1 MPATDAVRNRTGAI
15 LMSIQRSF
23 SCLPEGASLA
33 GPTGAGQPELRC
45 PVFPSVKPDNWP
57 EGMQAIADLIVA
69 SHFPMF
75 IAWGPELRLFYND
88 AYAALL
94 GDKHPGAMG
103 QPFPLVRPELW
114 PQLQPYILDAMAG
127 NPVHFENALTHLMRN
142 GRVERHYFSASI
154 TPVRHDGD
162 VIGIY
167 FVLSDTTSRVLAE
180 HRHAFHLKLTDTLRG
195 LVDTAAIMEAAS
207 SLTGDYLGVAR
218 VGYGEVDVAGRSV
231 SVDRDWTNGSIASL
245 AGQTR
250 PLESFG
256 PGIIAQLRSGRT
268 LRLDDIALDARAAR
282 YAAGYASIGAR
293 AMVIVPLIEEGQM
306 AAIFYL
312 HEQQPRH
319 WTDQEVALAED
330 VARHTREVVRR
341 ARVEESLRDEKRV
354 LEMVNRTGQALAST
368 LDLETLLQAITDAGT
383 ELAGAR
389 FGAFFYNAQDEHG
402 ERLQLYTLAGAA
414 REDVER
420 LGQPRATTMFRP
432 TFDGEGPV
440 RSNDITRDPRHAAL
454 GPGMPTGHMPVRSYL
469 AVPVVSRAGEVL
481 GGLLFGHPEPGV
493 FTERTER
500 IVAGVAAQAA
510 IAMDNARLYE
520 VAQKSARERDALLQS
535 ERAARVQAERLS
547 RTKDEFLAM
556 LAHELRN
563 PLAPISSS
571 ASLLSMQF
579 KDEPRIRQTST
590 IISRQVRHMSRL
602 IDDLLDVSRVTRG
615 LVKLKLGVVDFRD
628 IVSGALDQARPL
640 LQEKEHA
647 VALELPETPVWVRGD
662 QTRLVQSV
670 TNILNNAA
678 KYTQRM
684 GRVSLRLEARDGRMQ
699 LAVSDNGSGMPAD
712 LVPNV
717 FDLFTQGARTLARS
731 QGGLGLGLTLVKRLV
746 ELHEGEVGAASPGVG
761 QGSTFTVTLPC
772 VETPAATGTA
782 GGPEQETAPVLARPL
797 RLVLVDDNADA
808 ADSLSTL
815 LGVQGYRTAVE
826 YDARSALRRARAER
840 PDAMLVDIGLP
851 DIDGYQLAQQ
861 LRAMPETSNTV
872 LVAITGYGQA
882 RDRERAIEAGFAH
895 HLVKPVD
902 MTALVRVLEAV
913 GAAVARQDAAL
924 RPEA

>member
-1 MPATDAVRNRTGAI
+1 MATGVPNLRPAPCGPNWGI
-15 LMSIQRSF
+15 LMSIHCSI
-23 SCLPEGASLA
+23 SLLPDSAVGAPNA
-33 GPTGAGQPELRC
+33 PAVPAELPC
-45 PVFPSVKPDNWP
+45 PVFPDVKPDSWP

-88 AYAALL
+88 AYADLL
-94 GDKHPGAMG
+94 GDKHPQAMG

-114 PQLQPYILDAMAG
+114 PQLQPHVLDAMAG
-127 NPVHFENALTHLMRN
+127 KAVRLDNWMSGQVRN
-142 GRVERHYFSASI
+142 GRIERRYFSASI
-154 TPVRHDGD
+154 TPVRHNGD

-167 FVLSDTTSRVLAE
+167 FVLSDTTSRVEAE

-195 LVDTAAIMEAAS
+195 LVDTGAIMEAAS
-207 SLTGDYLGVAR
+207 SLSGEFLGVAR
-218 VGYGEVDVAGRSV
+218 VGYGEVNMLERSI
-231 SVDRDWTNGSIASL
+231 SVDRDWTDGSVASL
-245 AGQTR
+245 AGQSR
-250 PLESFG
+250 PLDAFG
-256 PGIIAQLRSGRT
+256 PGIIAQLRGGRT
-268 LRLDDIALDARAAR
+268 LRLDDIALDARSAP
-282 YAAGYASIGAR
+282 YASGYAGIGAR

-312 HEQQPRH
+312 HEPRARR

-368 LDLETLLQAITDAGT
+368 LDLATLLQAITDAGAK
-383 ELAGAR
+383 LAGAR
-389 FGAFFYNAQDEHG
+389 FGAFFYNGGDEQG
-402 ERLQLYTLAGAA
+402 QTLQLYAVSGAT
-414 REDVER
+414 REEVER
-420 LGQPRATTMFRP
+420 LGALLP
-432 TFDGEGPV
+432 TFDHEGPV
-440 RSNDITRDPRHAAL
+440 RSNDLTRDARYGAPGYPAL
-454 GPGMPTGHMPVRSYL
+454 RSYL
-469 AVPVVSRAGEVL
+469 AVPVVSRSGAML
-481 GGLLFGHPEPGV
+481 GGLLFGHPDAGV

-500 IVAGVAAQAA
+500 LIAGVAAQAA
-510 IAMDNARLYE
+510 VAMDNARLYE
-520 VAQKSARERDALLQS
+520 VAQNSARERDALLRS

-547 RTKDEFLAM
+547 HTKDEFLAM

-615 LVKLKLGVVDFRD
+615 LVKLQLGVVDFRD

-647 VALELPETPVWVRGD
+647 VALELPDAPVYVRGD

-670 TNILNNAA
+670 ANILNNAA
-678 KYTQRM
+678 KYTQRD
-684 GRVSLRLEARDGRMQ
+684 GRIVLRLEAHAGRMQ
-699 LAVSDNGSGMPAD
+699 LSVSDNGSGMPPE
-712 LVPNV
+712 LVPSV

-746 ELHEGEVGAASPGVG
+746 ELHGGEVGAASGGVG
-761 QGSTFTVTLPC
+761 QGSTFTLDLPC
-772 VETPAATGTA
+772 VEAPASGACAPSTEE
-782 GGPEQETAPVLARPL
+782 PESAALARPL

-815 LGVQGYRTAVE
+815 LGVQGYHTAVE

-861 LRAMPETSNTV
+861 LRAMPETSGTV

-882 RDRERAIEAGFAH
+882 GDRERAIAAGFAH

-902 MTALVRVLEAV
+902 MTALGRVLEAV
-913 GAAVARQDAAL
+913 ASSAARQ
-924 RPEA
+924 EAG

>member
-1 MPATDAVRNRTGAI
+1 MSNESSLSLLAEGGATLPGQAI
-15 LMSIQRSF
+15 ER
-23 SCLPEGASLA
+23 PW
-33 GPTGAGQPELRC
+33 

-57 EGMQAIADLIVA
+57 EGMQAIADLIVT
-69 SHFPMF
+69 SQFPMA

-88 AYAALL
+88 AYASLL

-114 PQLQPYILDAMAG
+114 PRLQPYVMQALSGQPAQ
-127 NPVHFENALTHLMRN
+127 FENALLEFYRN
-142 GRVERHYFSASI
+142 GRLERRYFSSSI
-154 TPVRHDGD
+154 TPVRHDGEI
-162 VIGIY
+162 IGVY
-167 FVLSDTTSRVLAE
+167 FVLSDCTSRVLAE
-180 HRHAFHLKLTDTLRG
+180 QRHAFHLKLSDTLRG
-195 LVDTAAIMEAAS
+195 LVDAVHVMEAAS
-207 SLTGDYLGVAR
+207 RLTGEYLGVAR
-218 VGYGEVDVAGRSV
+218 VGYGEIDATGRLV
-231 SVDRDWTNGSIASL
+231 SVDRDWTDGSIASL
-245 AGQTR
+245 GGESR
-250 PLESFG
+250 ELGSFG
-256 PGIIAQLRSGRT
+256 PAVIAQLRTGRT
-268 LRLDDIALDARAAR
+268 LRIDDIAVDERAAP
-282 YAAGYASIGAR
+282 YADSYAGIGAR
-293 AMVIVPLIEEGQM
+293 AMVIVPLIEEGRV

-312 HEQQPRH
+312 HEQRPRH
-319 WTDQEVALAED
+319 WSDQEVALAED
-330 VARHTREVVRR
+330 VARHTCEVVRR

-368 LDLETLLQAITDAGT
+368 LDLGTLLQAITDAGT

-389 FGAFFYNAQDEHG
+389 FGAFFYNAQDEQG
-402 ERLQLYTLAGAA
+402 ERLQLYTLSGAL
-414 REDVER
+414 RDDMER
-420 LGQPRATTMFRP
+420 LGKPRATEIFRP
-432 TFDGEGPV
+432 TFHGEGII
-440 RSNDITRDPRHAAL
+440 RSDDITRDPRYAGL
-454 GPGMPTGHMPVRSYL
+454 GPAQLARAGMPPGHLKVRSYL
-469 AVPVVSRAGEVL
+469 AVPVVSRAGQVL
-481 GGLLFGHPEPGV
+481 GGLFFGHPEPGM
-493 FTERTER
+493 FTDRTER
-500 IVAGVAAQAA
+500 IVAGVAGQAA

-520 VAQKSARERDALLQS
+520 VAQKSAQERDALLQS

-547 RTKDEFLAM
+547 HTKDEFLAM

-640 LQEKEHA
+640 LDEKGHE
-647 VALELPETPVWVRGD
+647 VQLALPPAPVFVRGD

-678 KYTQRM
+678 KYTQKG
-684 GRVSLRLEARDGRMQ
+684 GRITLALDSTDGRMC
-699 LAVSDNGSGMPAD
+699 LSISDNGSGMPPE
-712 LVPNV
+712 LLPNV

-746 ELHEGEVGAASPGVG
+746 ELHGGEVGAHSEGVG
-761 QGSTFTVTLPC
+761 LGSRFTLALPC
-772 VETPAATGTA
+772 VDAFPDAGAPRAPLPEEAARL
-782 GGPEQETAPVLARPL
+782 ERPL

-808 ADSLSTL
+808 ADSLSQL
-815 LGVQGYRTAVE
+815 LNVQGYHTAVE

-851 DIDGYQLAQQ
+851 DIDGYHLAQQ
-861 LRAMPETSNTV
+861 LRAMPETRDTV

-902 MTALVRVLEAV
+902 MTALVRILESV
-913 GAAVARQDAAL
+913 GASTARAESPATAA
-924 RPEA
+924 

>member
-1 MPATDAVRNRTGAI
+1 MN
-15 LMSIQRSF
+15 IQRSF
-23 SCLPEGASLA
+23 SCLPAAEA
-33 GPTGAGQPELRC
+33 ELPC

-88 AYAALL
+88 AYAELL
-94 GDKHPGAMG
+94 GDKHPEAMG
-103 QPFPLVRPELW
+103 QPFPLVRPDLW
-114 PQLQPYILDAMAG
+114 PQLQPHILEAMAG
-127 NPVHFENALTHLMRN
+127 NPVHLENSLTSLIRN
-142 GRVERHYFSASI
+142 GRIERRYFSASI
-154 TPVRHDGD
+154 TPVRHNGD

-195 LVDTAAIMEAAS
+195 LVDTGAIMEAAS
-207 SLTGDYLGVAR
+207 SLTGEHLGVAR
-218 VGYGEVDVAGRSV
+218 VGYGEVDMPGRSI
-231 SVDRDWTNGSIASL
+231 SVDRDWTDGSVASL
-245 AGQTR
+245 AGESR

-256 PGIIAQLRSGRT
+256 PGIIAQLRAGRT
-268 LRLDDIALDARAAR
+268 LRLDDIALDARAAP
-282 YAAGYASIGAR
+282 YASGYASIGAR
-293 AMVIVPLIEEGQM
+293 SMVIVPLIEAGQM

-312 HEQQPRH
+312 HEPLPRH

-368 LDLETLLQAITDAGT
+368 LDLETLLQAITDAGA

-389 FGAFFYNAQDEHG
+389 FGAFFYHG
-402 ERLQLYTLAGAA
+402 EDEQGQTLQLYTLSGAA
-414 REDVER
+414 REEVER
-420 LGQPRATTMFRP
+420 LGMPHATDVFHP
-432 TFDGEGPV
+432 TFENEGPV
-440 RSNDITRDPRHAAL
+440 RSEDIRRDPRYAAL
-454 GPGMPTGHMPVRSYL
+454 AHGHLAVRSYL
-469 AVPVVSRAGEVL
+469 AVPVVSRSGTVL

-547 RTKDEFLAM
+547 HTKDEFLAM

-647 VALELPETPVWVRGD
+647 VELQLPDSPVHVRGD

-670 TNILNNAA
+670 ANILNNAA
-678 KYTQRM
+678 KYTQKA
-684 GRVSLRLEARDGRMQ
+684 GRITLRLESSDGRMV
-699 LAVSDNGSGMPAD
+699 LTVSDNGSGMPAE

-746 ELHEGEVGAASPGVG
+746 ELHQGEVGAASDGVG
-761 QGSTFTVTLPC
+761 QGSSFTVTLPC
-772 VETPAATGTA
+772 AEAPCDGMPGPAGQVEEDGA
-782 GGPEQETAPVLARPL
+782 VLARPL

-815 LGVQGYRTAVE
+815 LNVQGYHTAVE
-826 YDARSALRRARAER
+826 YDARSGLRRARAER

-861 LRAMPETSNTV
+861 LRAMPETSGTV

-902 MTALVRVLEAV
+902 MTALGRVLDAV
-913 GAAVARQDAAL
+913 AAGAARQQAG
-924 RPEA
+924 

>member
-1 MPATDAVRNRTGAI
+1 
-15 LMSIQRSF
+15 MSIHSSF
-23 SCLPEGASLA
+23 SSQPEGGVA
-33 GPTGAGQPELRC
+33 PPVRGAERPW

-75 IAWGPELRLFYND
+75 IVWGPELRLFYND
-88 AYAALL
+88 AYADLL
-94 GDKHPGAMG
+94 GDKHPNAMG
-103 QPFPLVRPELW
+103 QPFPVVRPELW
-114 PQLQPYILDAMAG
+114 PQVQPYVMAALG
-127 NPVHFENALTHLMRN
+127 GQPVHFENALMHPVRN
-142 GRVERHYFSASI
+142 GRVERRYVSASI
-154 TPVRHDGD
+154 TPVRHDGN
-162 VIGIY
+162 VIGVY

-180 HRHAFHLKLTDTLRG
+180 QRHAFHLKLSESLRP
-195 LVDTAAIMEAAS
+195 LVDAVDIMAAAS
-207 SLTGDYLGVAR
+207 SLAGEFLGVGR
-218 VGYGEVDVAGRSV
+218 VGYGEVDVAARSI
-231 SVDRDWTNGSIASL
+231 SVDRDWTDGCMASL
-245 AGQTR
+245 AGESR

-256 PGIIAQLRSGRT
+256 PAIIAQLRKGRT
-268 LRLDDIALDARAAR
+268 LRLDDIALDERAAP

-293 AMVIVPLIEEGQM
+293 SMVIVPLIEEGHL
-306 AAIFYL
+306 AAVFYL
-312 HEQQPRH
+312 HERHPRR
-319 WTDQEVALAED
+319 WSDQEAALAED

-354 LEMVNRTGQALAST
+354 LEMLNRTGQALVST

-389 FGAFFYNAQDEHG
+389 FGCFFYKAQDERG
-402 ERLQLYTLAGAA
+402 DSLQLYTLSGASRA
-414 REDVER
+414 EFER
-420 LGQPRATTMFRP
+420 LGNPRSTAVFRP
-432 TFDGEGPV
+432 AFDGEGPV
-440 RSNDITRDPRHAAL
+440 RSSDITRDPRFAAL
-454 GPGMPTGHMPVRSYL
+454 GPGRGMPGGQMAVRSYL
-469 AVPVVSRAGEVL
+469 AVPVVSRSGTVL
-481 GGLLFGHPEPGV
+481 GGLLFGHPDAGV

-500 IVAGVAAQAA
+500 IIAGVAAQAA

-520 VAQKSARERDALLQS
+520 VAQKSALERDALLQS

-547 RTKDEFLAM
+547 HTKDEFLAM

-579 KDEPRIRQTST
+579 RDEPRICQTTT

-628 IVSGALDQARPL
+628 IVCGALDQARPL
-640 LQEKEHA
+640 ILEKGHQVE
-647 VALELPETPVWVRGD
+647 VVLPDRPVHVRGD

-670 TNILNNAA
+670 ANILNNAA
-678 KYTQRM
+678 KYTQKA
-684 GRVSLRLEARDGRMQ
+684 GRIALRLEAQDGRM
-699 LAVSDNGSGMPAD
+699 LLTVSDNGSGMPPE

-746 ELHEGEVGAASPGVG
+746 ELHEGEVGAASLGVG
-761 QGSTFTVTLPC
+761 QGSSFTLALPC
-772 VETPAATGTA
+772 VDAAPDAVGAGAGPQEAVEAAT
-782 GGPEQETAPVLARPL
+782 LARPL

-815 LGVQGYRTAVE
+815 LNVQGYHTAVE
-826 YDARSALRRARAER
+826 YDARSGLRRARSER

-861 LRAMPETSNTV
+861 LRAMPETSGTV

-882 RDRERAIEAGFAH
+882 KDRERAIAAGFAH

-902 MTALVRVLEAV
+902 MTALVRVLESV
-913 GAAVARQDAAL
+913 GAAAARAQAPAS
-924 RPEA
+924 PA

>member
-1 MPATDAVRNRTGAI
+1 MSNQSSLSLLTEDGAT
-15 LMSIQRSF
+15 LS
-23 SCLPEGASLA
+23 
-33 GPTGAGQPELRC
+33 GQAHERPW
-45 PVFPSVKPDNWP
+45 PVFPTVKPDNWP
-57 EGMQAIADLIVA
+57 EGMRAIADLIVA
-69 SHFPMF
+69 SHFPMA

-114 PQLQPYILDAMAG
+114 PRLQPFVMEALAG
-127 NPVHFENALTHLMRN
+127 KPTQFDNALTDFYRDGKL
-142 GRVERHYFSASI
+142 ERRYFSASI
-154 TPVRHDGD
+154 TPVRHDD
-162 VIGIY
+162 DIIGVY
-167 FVLSDTTSRVLAE
+167 FVLSDCTSRVLAE
-180 HRHAFHLKLTDTLRG
+180 HRHAFHLKLSETLRG
-195 LVDTAAIMEAAS
+195 LVDAVHVMQAAS
-207 SLTGDYLGVAR
+207 SLTGEYLGVGR
-218 VGYGEVDVAGRSV
+218 VGYGEIDAAGRMV
-231 SVDRDWTNGSIASL
+231 SVDRDWTDGSIASL
-245 AGQTR
+245 AGESR
-250 PLESFG
+250 ELDSFG
-256 PGIIAQLRSGRT
+256 PAIIEQLRGGRT
-268 LRLDDIALDARAAR
+268 LRLDDIALDERAAP
-282 YAAGYASIGAR
+282 YAPGYASIGAR
-293 AMVIVPLIEEGQM
+293 SMVIVPLIEEGRL

-312 HEQQPRH
+312 HEQRPRH
-319 WTDQEVALAED
+319 WSDQEVALAED

-368 LDLETLLQAITDAGT
+368 LDLGTLLQAITDAGT

-389 FGAFFYNAQDEHG
+389 FGAFFYNTQGEHG
-402 ERLQLYTLAGAA
+402 ECLQLYTLSGAL
-414 REDVER
+414 REDMER
-420 LGQPRATTMFRP
+420 LGKPRATEIFRP
-432 TFDGEGPV
+432 TFNGEGAI
-440 RSNDITRDPRHAAL
+440 RSDDITRDPRYASL
-454 GPGMPTGHMPVRSYL
+454 GPGSGMPPGHLAVRSYL
-469 AVPVVSRAGEVL
+469 AVPVVSRAGQVL
-481 GGLLFGHPEPGV
+481 GGLFFGHPDAGM

-510 IAMDNARLYE
+510 VAMDNARLYE
-520 VAQKSARERDALLQS
+520 VAQKSAQERDALLQS

-547 RTKDEFLAM
+547 HAKDEFLAM

-640 LQEKEHA
+640 IDEKGHA
-647 VALELPETPVWVRGD
+647 VELALPPVPVVVRGD

-678 KYTQRM
+678 KYTQKG
-684 GRVSLRLEARDGRMQ
+684 GRIALALEATEGRMR
-699 LAVSDNGSGMPAD
+699 LTVSDNGSGMPPE
-712 LVPNV
+712 LLPNV

-746 ELHEGEVGAASPGVG
+746 ELHQGEVSAHSEGVG
-761 QGSTFTVTLPC
+761 MGSRFTLALPC
-772 VETPAATGTA
+772 VAAVPDSGSGRPLDDA
-782 GGPEQETAPVLARPL
+782 QGGQLDRPL

-808 ADSLSTL
+808 VDSLSQL
-815 LGVQGYRTAVE
+815 LGVQGYHTAVE

-851 DIDGYQLAQQ
+851 DIDGYHLAEQ
-861 LRAMPETSNTV
+861 LRAMPEMRETV

-902 MTALVRVLEAV
+902 MTALVRILESV
-913 GAAVARQDAAL
+913 GAAAARAQASSTA
-924 RPEA
+924 

>member
-1 MPATDAVRNRTGAI
+1 MQAAR
-15 LMSIQRSF
+15 
-23 SCLPEGASLA
+23 SLA
-33 GPTGAGQPELRC
+33 GE
-45 PVFPSVKPDNWP
+45 
-57 EGMQAIADLIVA
+57 
-69 SHFPMF
+69 
-75 IAWGPELRLFYND
+75 
-88 AYAALL
+88 
-94 GDKHPGAMG
+94 
-103 QPFPLVRPELW
+103 
-114 PQLQPYILDAMAG
+114 
-127 NPVHFENALTHLMRN
+127 
-142 GRVERHYFSASI
+142 
-154 TPVRHDGD
+154 
-162 VIGIY
+162 
-167 FVLSDTTSRVLAE
+167 
-180 HRHAFHLKLTDTLRG
+180 
-195 LVDTAAIMEAAS
+195 
-207 SLTGDYLGVAR
+207 YLGWGR
-218 VGYGEVDVAGRSV
+218 VGYGEIDAFGRTV
-231 SVDRDWTNGSIASL
+231 SVERVWTDGSIASL
-245 AGQTR
+245 AGESR
-250 PLESFG
+250 ELASFG
-256 PGIIAQLRSGRT
+256 PAIIEQLRKGRS
-268 LRLDDIALDARAAR
+268 LRLDDVALDPLAAP
-282 YAAGYASIGAR
+282 YADGYASIGAR
-293 AMVIVPLIEEGQM
+293 AMVIVPLIEEGRL

-312 HEQQPRH
+312 HEQRPRH
-319 WTDQEVALAED
+319 WSEQEVALAED

-368 LDLETLLQAITDAGT
+368 LDLGTLLQAITDAGT

-402 ERLQLYTLAGAA
+402 ERLQLYTLSGAL
-414 REDVER
+414 REDMER
-420 LGQPRATTMFRP
+420 LGKPRATEIFRP
-432 TFDGEGPV
+432 TFDGEAVV
-440 RSNDITRDPRHAAL
+440 RSDDIGCDPRFAAR
-454 GPGMPTGHMPVRSYL
+454 GPGSGMPPGHLAVRSYL
-469 AVPVVSRAGEVL
+469 AVPVVSRAGGVL
-481 GGLLFGHPEPGV
+481 GGLFFGHPEPGM

-520 VAQKSARERDALLQS
+520 VAQKSAQERDALLQS

-547 RTKDEFLAM
+547 HTKDEFLAM

-640 LQEKEHA
+640 VDEKGHD
-647 VALELPETPVWVRGD
+647 VQLVLPPGPVYVRGD

-678 KYTQRM
+678 KYTQKGGRITLALDVDSERM
-684 GRVSLRLEARDGRMQ
+684 RLT
-699 LAVSDNGSGMPAD
+699 VSDNGSGMPAE
-712 LVPNV
+712 LLPNV

-746 ELHEGEVGAASPGVG
+746 ELHEGEVSAHSEGVG
-761 QGSTFTVTLPC
+761 MGSSFTLTLPRI
-772 VETPAATGTA
+772 EATRDSAA
-782 GGPEQETAPVLARPL
+782 GGPLEEAQGAQLDRPL

-808 ADSLSTL
+808 ADSLSQL
-815 LGVQGYRTAVE
+815 LSVQGYRTAVE
-826 YDARSALRRARAER
+826 YDARSALRLARVER

-851 DIDGYQLAQQ
+851 DIDGYHLAEQ
-861 LRAMPETSNTV
+861 LRAMPETRDTV

-902 MTALVRVLEAV
+902 MTALVRILESV
-913 GAAVARQDAAL
+913 GAAAARTQAQATAA
-924 RPEA
+924 

>member
-1 MPATDAVRNRTGAI
+1 MN
-15 LMSIQRSF
+15 IQRSY
-23 SCLPEGASLA
+23 SCLPEGAA
-33 GPTGAGQPELRC
+33 VAAIEPVIQAELPC

-88 AYAALL
+88 AYADLL
-94 GDKHPGAMG
+94 GDKHPEAMG

-114 PQLQPYILDAMAG
+114 PQLQPHILDAMAG
-127 NPVHFENALTHLMRN
+127 NPVHLENSLTNLMRN
-142 GRVERHYFSASI
+142 GRLERRYFSASI
-154 TPVRHDGD
+154 TPVRHNGD

-180 HRHAFHLKLTDTLRG
+180 HRHAFHLKLTDTLRT
-195 LVDTAAIMEAAS
+195 LVDTGAIMEAAS

-218 VGYGEVDVAGRSV
+218 VGYGEVDLVERSV
-231 SVDRDWTNGSIASL
+231 SVDRDWTDGSVASL
-245 AGQTR
+245 AGQSR
-250 PLESFG
+250 PLDGFG
-256 PGIIAQLRSGRT
+256 PGIVAQLRGGRT
-268 LRLDDIALDARAAR
+268 LRLDDIALDARAAP
-282 YAAGYASIGAR
+282 YAGAYADIGAR
-293 AMVIVPLIEEGQM
+293 SMVIVPLIEEGQM

-312 HEQQPRH
+312 HEPHPRH

-389 FGAFFYNAQDEHG
+389 FGAFFYHAEDEQG
-402 ERLQLYTLAGAA
+402 QSLQLYTLSGAA
-414 REDVER
+414 REEVAR
-420 LGQPRATTMFRP
+420 LGTPRATAMFRP

-440 RSNDITRDPRHAAL
+440 RSHDITRDPRYAAL
-454 GPGMPTGHMPVRSYL
+454 GPESGMPPGHFAVRSYL
-469 AVPVVSRAGEVL
+469 AVPVVSRSGAVL
-481 GGLLFGHPEPGV
+481 GGLLFGHPEPGM

-547 RTKDEFLAM
+547 HTKDEFLAM

-647 VALELPETPVWVRGD
+647 VGLRLPESPVYVRGD
-662 QTRLVQSV
+662 QTRLVQTV
-670 TNILNNAA
+670 ANILNNAA
-678 KYTQRM
+678 KYTQRA
-684 GRVSLRLEARDGRMQ
+684 GRITLHLEAGEGRMR
-699 LAVSDNGSGMPAD
+699 LAVSDNGSGMPPE

-746 ELHEGEVGAASPGVG
+746 ELHGGEVGAQSSGVG
-761 QGSTFTVTLPC
+761 QGSTFTVELPC
-772 VETPAATGTA
+772 VDAATDAVHGQ
-782 GGPEQETAPVLARPL
+782 GSQGEEGEAPVLARPL

-815 LGVQGYRTAVE
+815 LGVQGYHTAVE

-851 DIDGYQLAQQ
+851 DIDGYQLAEQ
-861 LRAMPETSNTV
+861 LRAMPETSGTV

-882 RDRERAIEAGFAH
+882 RDRERAIQAGFAH

-902 MTALVRVLEAV
+902 MTALGRVLEAV
-913 GAAVARQDAAL
+913 AAGAARK
-924 RPEA
+924 EAG

>member
-1 MPATDAVRNRTGAI
+1 M
-15 LMSIQRSF
+15 
-23 SCLPEGASLA
+23 AS
-33 GPTGAGQPELRC
+33 PW
-45 PVFPSVKPDNWP
+45 PVFSSELPPVQAAIKADPWP
-57 EGMQAIADLIVA
+57 EGMQAIADLIVSA
-69 SHFPMF
+69 RFPMA

-88 AYAALL
+88 AYAELL
-94 GDKHPGAMG
+94 GDMHPQAMG

-114 PQLQPYILDAMAG
+114 PRLQPFFTQALAG
-127 NPVHFENALTHLMRN
+127 QPAHFENALTDFHRN
-142 GRVERHYFSASI
+142 GKLERRYFSASI
-154 TPVRHDGD
+154 TPLRHADAI
-162 VIGIY
+162 IGVY
-167 FVLSDTTSRVLAE
+167 FVLSDCTSRVLAE
-180 HRHAFHLKLTDTLRG
+180 QRHAFHLKLSETLRG
-195 LVDTAAIMEAAS
+195 LTDAVHVMEAAS
-207 SLTGDYLGVAR
+207 SLAGDYLGVGRA
-218 VGYGEVDVAGRSV
+218 GYGEIDAAGRTV
-231 SVDRDWTNGSIASL
+231 SVDRDWTDGSIGSL
-245 AGQTR
+245 AGQSR
-250 PLESFG
+250 ELDSFG
-256 PGIIAQLRSGRT
+256 PAIIEQLRGGRT
-268 LRLDDIALDARAAR
+268 LRLDDIALDGRAAP

-293 AMVIVPLIEEGQM
+293 AMVIVPLIEDGRL

-312 HEQQPRH
+312 HAQGPRH
-319 WTDQEVALAED
+319 WSDQEVALAED

-368 LDLETLLQAITDAGT
+368 LDLDTLLQAITDAAT

-389 FGAFFYNAQDEHG
+389 FGAFFYSAQDEHG
-402 ERLQLYTLAGAA
+402 ERLQLFTLSGASRDA
-414 REDVER
+414 MER
-420 LGQPRATTMFRP
+420 LGMPRSTDILGP
-432 TFDGEGPV
+432 TFNGESPV
-440 RSNDITRDPRHAAL
+440 RSDDIMRDPRYAASRP
-454 GPGMPTGHMPVRSYL
+454 GGMPLGHLEVRSYL
-469 AVPVVSRAGEVL
+469 AVPVISRSGDVL
-481 GGLLFGHPEPGV
+481 GGLLFGHPEPGM

-520 VAQKSARERDALLQS
+520 VAQKSAQERDALLQS

-547 RTKDEFLAM
+547 HTKDEFLAM

-628 IVSGALDQARPL
+628 IVTGALDQARPL
-640 LQEKEHA
+640 IEEKGHA
-647 VALELPETPVWVRGD
+647 VELALPPAPVYVRGD

-670 TNILNNAA
+670 ANVLNNAA
-678 KYTQRM
+678 KYTQKG
-684 GRVSLRLEARDGRMQ
+684 GRIHLALAPAGLDGRMR
-699 LAVSDNGSGMPAD
+699 LTVSDNGSGMPPE
-712 LVPNV
+712 LLPNV

-746 ELHEGEVGAASPGVG
+746 ELHEGEVSAHSEGIGMGSRFTLALPCADAAPDAGSAGAA
-761 QGSTFTVTLPC
+761 
-772 VETPAATGTA
+772 A
-782 GGPEQETAPVLARPL
+782 QEDGARLDRPL

-808 ADSLSTL
+808 ADSLSQL

-851 DIDGYQLAQQ
+851 DIDGYHLAEQ
-861 LRAMPETSNTV
+861 LRAMPETRDTV

-902 MTALVRVLEAV
+902 MTALGRILESV
-913 GAAVARQDAAL
+913 GAAAARLQPPAT
-924 RPEA
+924 PT

>member
-1 MPATDAVRNRTGAI
+1 MSNESSLSLLTECGATLSGHAP
-15 LMSIQRSF
+15 QR
-23 SCLPEGASLA
+23 PW
-33 GPTGAGQPELRC
+33 
-45 PVFPSVKPDNWP
+45 PVFPSVKTASESDSWP

-69 SHFPMF
+69 SHFPMA
-75 IAWGPELRLFYND
+75 IVWGPELRLFYND
-88 AYAALL
+88 AYADLL
-94 GDKHPGAMG
+94 GDKHPAALG

-114 PQLQPYILDAMAG
+114 PRLQPYILDALAG
-127 NPVHFENALTHLMRN
+127 QPVRFENALTDFYRN
-142 GRVERHYFSASI
+142 GLLERRYFSASI
-154 TPVRHDGD
+154 TPVRHDGQI
-162 VIGIY
+162 IGAY
-167 FVLSDTTSRVLAE
+167 FVLSDCTSRVLAE
-180 HRHAFHLKLTDTLRG
+180 QRHAFHLKLSETLRG
-195 LVDTAAIMEAAS
+195 LVDAVHVMEAAS
-207 SLTGDYLGVAR
+207 SLTGEYLGVGR
-218 VGYGEVDVAGRSV
+218 VGYGEVDAAGRMV
-231 SVDRDWTNGSIASL
+231 SVDRDWTDGSIASL
-245 AGQTR
+245 AG
-250 PLESFG
+250 ESRELDGFG
-256 PGIIAQLRSGRT
+256 PAIIDGLRAGRT
-268 LRLDDIALDARAAR
+268 LRLDDIALDQRAAP
-282 YAAGYASIGAR
+282 YAAGYASICAR
-293 AMVIVPLIEEGQM
+293 ALISVPLIEEGRL

-312 HEQQPRH
+312 HEQRARH

-368 LDLETLLQAITDAGT
+368 LDLDTLLQAITDAGT

-389 FGAFFYNAQDEHG
+389 FGGFFYNARDEQG
-402 ERLQLYTLAGAA
+402 DRLRLYTLSGAL
-414 REDVER
+414 REEFER
-420 LGQPRATTMFRP
+420 LGEPRTTAMFRP
-432 TFDGEGPV
+432 TFEGKATV
-440 RSNDITRDPRHAAL
+440 RSDDVTRDPRYADL
-454 GPGMPTGHMPVRSYL
+454 GPVQLAKAGMPAGHLAVRSFL
-469 AVPVVSRAGEVL
+469 AVPVISRSGEML
-481 GGLLFGHPEPGV
+481 GGLLFGHPEPGM

-500 IVAGVAAQAA
+500 IVAAVAIQAA

-520 VAQKSARERDALLQS
+520 VAQKSAQERDALLQS

-547 RTKDEFLAM
+547 HTKDEFLAM

-640 LQEKEHA
+640 IDEKAHE
-647 VALELPETPVWVRGD
+647 VALALPPLPVYVRGD

-670 TNILNNAA
+670 TNVLNNAA
-678 KYTQRM
+678 KYTQKG
-684 GRVSLRLEARDGRMQ
+684 GRIALALESQDGRMR
-699 LAVSDNGSGMPAD
+699 LTISDNGSGMPAE
-712 LVPNV
+712 LLPNV

-746 ELHEGEVGAASPGVG
+746 ELHQGEVGAHSDGVG
-761 QGSTFTVTLPC
+761 LGSSFTLALPC
-772 VETPAATGTA
+772 VDAAPDTGGAGAAPATE
-782 GGPEQETAPVLARPL
+782 GGQLDRPL

-808 ADSLSTL
+808 VDSLSQL
-815 LGVQGYRTAVE
+815 LNVQGYRTAVE
-826 YDARSALRRARAER
+826 YDARSALRRARADR

-851 DIDGYQLAQQ
+851 DIDGYHLAEQ
-861 LRAMPETSNTV
+861 LRAMPETRDTV

-902 MTALVRVLEAV
+902 MTALVRVLESVEAT
-913 GAAVARQDAAL
+913 AARAQAPSAA
-924 RPEA
+924 A

>member
-1 MPATDAVRNRTGAI
+1 
-15 LMSIQRSF
+15 MSIQRSF
-23 SCLPEGASLA
+23 SCPSEGAA
-33 GPTGAGQPELRC
+33 AAANVAAAQTELPC
-45 PVFPSVKPDNWP
+45 PVFPAVKPDSWP

-88 AYAALL
+88 AYAELL
-94 GDKHPGAMG
+94 GEKHPEAMG

-114 PQLQPYILDAMAG
+114 PQLQSHFLDAMAG
-127 NPVHFENALTHLMRN
+127 NPVHLENSLTNLICN
-142 GRVERHYFSASI
+142 GRLERRYFSASI
-154 TPVRHDGD
+154 TPVRHNGD

-180 HRHAFHLKLTDTLRG
+180 QRHAFHLKLTDTLRG

-218 VGYGEVDVAGRSV
+218 VGYGEVNLLERSV
-231 SVDRDWTNGSIASL
+231 SVDRDWTDGTVASL
-245 AGQTR
+245 AGESR
-250 PLESFG
+250 PLDSFG

-268 LRLDDIALDARAAR
+268 LRLDDIALDARAAP
-282 YAAGYASIGAR
+282 YASGYASIGAH
-293 AMVIVPLIEEGQM
+293 AMVIVPLIEDGRM

-312 HEQQPRH
+312 HEPQPRH
-319 WTDQEVALAED
+319 WTDQEVALSED

-341 ARVEESLRDEKRV
+341 ARVEESLRDETRV

-389 FGAFFYNAQDEHG
+389 FGAFFYHAEDEHG
-402 ERLQLYTLAGAA
+402 QTLQLYTLSGAA
-414 REDVER
+414 REEVEQ
-420 LGQPRATTMFRP
+420 LGMPRATAVFRP
-432 TFDGEGPV
+432 TFENEGPV
-440 RSNDITRDPRHAAL
+440 RSDDISRDPRYAAQ
-454 GPGMPTGHMPVRSYL
+454 GFGSGMPPGHMAVRSYL
-469 AVPVVSRAGEVL
+469 AVPVVSRSGTVL
-481 GGLLFGHPEPGV
+481 GGLLFGHPEPGM
-493 FTERTER
+493 FTGRTER

-547 RTKDEFLAM
+547 HTKDEFLAM

-647 VALELPETPVWVRGD
+647 VELQLPETPVHVRGD

-670 TNILNNAA
+670 ANILNNAA
-678 KYTQRM
+678 KYTQKT
-684 GRVSLRLEARDGRMQ
+684 GRITLRLASGEGRMV
-699 LAVSDNGSGMPAD
+699 LSVADNGSGMPPE

-746 ELHEGEVGAASPGVG
+746 ELHGGEVGAESKGVG
-761 QGSTFTVTLPC
+761 QGSVFTLALPC
-772 VETPAATGTA
+772 VEAGVDAVPGPGGQAEGVDAAA
-782 GGPEQETAPVLARPL
+782 LARPL

-815 LGVQGYRTAVE
+815 LNVQGYQTAVE
-826 YDARSALRRARAER
+826 YDARSGLRRARAER

-861 LRAMPETSNTV
+861 LRAMPETSATV

-882 RDRERAIEAGFAH
+882 RDRERAIQAGFAH

-902 MTALVRVLEAV
+902 MTALGRVLEAI
-913 GAAVARQDAAL
+913 AASAARQGAG
-924 RPEA
+924 

>member
-1 MPATDAVRNRTGAI
+1 LDNLMTG
-15 LMSIQRSF
+15 
-23 SCLPEGASLA
+23 
-33 GPTGAGQPELRC
+33 
-45 PVFPSVKPDNWP
+45 
-57 EGMQAIADLIVA
+57 IV
-69 SHFPMF
+69 
-75 IAWGPELRLFYND
+75 
-88 AYAALL
+88 
-94 GDKHPGAMG
+94 
-103 QPFPLVRPELW
+103 
-114 PQLQPYILDAMAG
+114 
-127 NPVHFENALTHLMRN
+127 RN
-142 GRVERHYFSASI
+142 GRIERRYFSASI
-154 TPVRHDGD
+154 TPVRHNGD

-167 FVLSDTTSRVLAE
+167 FVLSDTTSRVQAE

-207 SLTGDYLGVAR
+207 SLLGEFLGVAR
-218 VGYGEVDVAGRSV
+218 VGYGEVNMVDRSV
-231 SVDRDWTNGSIASL
+231 SVDRDWTDGSVASL
-245 AGQTR
+245 AGESR
-250 PLESFG
+250 PLDAFG
-256 PGIIAQLRSGRT
+256 PGIIAQLRGGRS
-268 LRLDDIALDARAAR
+268 LRLDDIALDARAAP
-282 YAAGYASIGAR
+282 YASGYASIGTR

-312 HEQQPRH
+312 HEPQARH

-383 ELAGAR
+383 ELSGAR
-389 FGAFFYNAQDEHG
+389 FGAFFYNGEDAQG
-402 ERLQLYTLAGAA
+402 RTLQLYTLCGAA
-414 REDVER
+414 LEDVEW
-420 LGQPRATTMFRP
+420 LGMPRATGMLRP
-432 TFDGEGPV
+432 TFDNDGPV
-440 RSNDITRDPRHAAL
+440 RSSDITCDPRYAAL
-454 GPGMPTGHMPVRSYL
+454 GVESSMPPGHPAVRSYL
-469 AVPVVSRAGEVL
+469 AVPVVSRSGSLL

-500 IVAGVAAQAA
+500 IIAGVAAQAA

-520 VAQKSARERDALLQS
+520 VAQKSARERDDSLRS
-535 ERAARVQAERLS
+535 ERAARVEAERLS
-547 RTKDEFLAM
+547 HTKDEFLAM

-579 KDEPRIRQTST
+579 KDEPRIRQAST

-615 LVKLKLGVVDFRD
+615 LVKLQLGVVDFRD

-647 VALELPETPVWVRGD
+647 VALHLPQEPVYVRGD

-670 TNILNNAA
+670 ANILNNAA
-678 KYTQRM
+678 KYTQRD
-684 GRVSLRLEARDGRMQ
+684 GRIALCLEAADGRMC
-699 LAVSDNGSGMPAD
+699 LTVSDNGSGMPAE
-712 LVPNV
+712 LVPCV

-746 ELHEGEVGAASPGVG
+746 ELHGGEVGAASGGVG
-761 QGSTFTVTLPC
+761 QGSSFTLHLPC
-772 VETPAATGTA
+772 AEAPLDGACAPALEEPGA
-782 GGPEQETAPVLARPL
+782 APLARPL

-808 ADSLSTL
+808 ADSLSNL
-815 LGVQGYRTAVE
+815 LGVQGYHTAVE

-861 LRAMPETSNTV
+861 LRAMPETSATV

-882 RDRERAIEAGFAH
+882 GDRERAIGAGFAH

-902 MTALVRVLEAV
+902 MNALARVLEAV
-913 GAAVARQDAAL
+913 ATQAARQGSAS
-924 RPEA
+924 

>member
-1 MPATDAVRNRTGAI
+1 MSNESSLSLLTEGGAT
-15 LMSIQRSF
+15 LS
-23 SCLPEGASLA
+23 
-33 GPTGAGQPELRC
+33 GQAQERPW

-69 SHFPMF
+69 SQFPMA

-94 GDKHPGAMG
+94 GDKHPESMG

-114 PQLQPYILDAMAG
+114 PRLQPYVMEALSGQPASFD
-127 NPVHFENALTHLMRN
+127 NALLEFYRN
-142 GRVERHYFSASI
+142 GKLERRYFSSSI
-154 TPVRHDGD
+154 TPVRHHGEI
-162 VIGIY
+162 IGVY
-167 FVLSDTTSRVLAE
+167 FVLSDCTSRVLAE

-195 LVDTAAIMEAAS
+195 LVDAVDVMQGAS
-207 SLTGDYLGVAR
+207 SLTGEYLGVGR
-218 VGYGEVDVAGRSV
+218 VGYGEIDAAGRTV
-231 SVDRDWTNGSIASL
+231 SVDRDWTDGSIASL
-245 AGQTR
+245 AGESR
-250 PLESFG
+250 ALDSFG
-256 PGIIAQLRSGRT
+256 PAIIEQLRLGRT
-268 LRLDDIALDARAAR
+268 LRLDDIAHDERAAP

-293 AMVIVPLIEEGQM
+293 SMVIVPLIEEGRL

-312 HEQQPRH
+312 HEQRPRH
-319 WTDQEVALAED
+319 WSDQEVALAED

-368 LDLETLLQAITDAGT
+368 LDLGTLLQAITDAGT

-389 FGAFFYNAQDEHG
+389 FGAFFYNTQDEHG
-402 ERLQLYTLAGAA
+402 ERLQLYTLSGAL
-414 REDVER
+414 REDMER
-420 LGQPRATTMFRP
+420 LGKPRATEIFRP
-432 TFDGEGPV
+432 TFNAEGV
-440 RSNDITRDPRHAAL
+440 IRSDDIARDPRYAAL
-454 GPGMPTGHMPVRSYL
+454 GPGSGMPPGHLAVRSYL
-469 AVPVVSRAGEVL
+469 AVPVVSRAGQVL
-481 GGLLFGHPEPGV
+481 GGLFFGHPEPGV

-510 IAMDNARLYE
+510 IAMDNARLFE
-520 VAQKSARERDALLQS
+520 VAQKSAQERDALLQS

-547 RTKDEFLAM
+547 HTKDEFLAM

-640 LQEKEHA
+640 IEEKGHGVA
-647 VALELPETPVWVRGD
+647 VALPPGPVHVRGD

-678 KYTQRM
+678 KYTQK
-684 GRVSLRLEARDGRMQ
+684 GGHIALALEDDGRHMR
-699 LAVSDNGSGMPAD
+699 LTVSDNGSGMPAE
-712 LVPNV
+712 LLPNV

-746 ELHEGEVGAASPGVG
+746 ELHQGEVSAHSEGVG
-761 QGSTFTVTLPC
+761 MGSRFTLSLPC
-772 VETPAATGTA
+772 VDAAPDTGNGAPPEEA
-782 GGPEQETAPVLARPL
+782 GALLDRPL

-808 ADSLSTL
+808 ADSLSQL
-815 LGVQGYRTAVE
+815 LSVQGYRTAVE

-851 DIDGYQLAQQ
+851 DIDGYHLAEQ
-861 LRAMPETSNTV
+861 LRAMPETRETV

-902 MTALVRVLEAV
+902 MTALVRILESV
-913 GAAVARQDAAL
+913 GAATARAGASAA
-924 RPEA
+924 A

>member
-1 MPATDAVRNRTGAI
+1 MG
-15 LMSIQRSF
+15 
-23 SCLPEGASLA
+23 
-33 GPTGAGQPELRC
+33 
-45 PVFPSVKPDNWP
+45 
-57 EGMQAIADLIVA
+57 
-69 SHFPMF
+69 

-88 AYAALL
+88 AYAVLL
-94 GDKHPGAMG
+94 GDKHPDAMG

-114 PQLQPYILDAMAG
+114 SQLQVYVMEALSGQPAQ
-127 NPVHFENALTHLMRN
+127 FEHALLEFYRN
-142 GRVERHYFSASI
+142 GRRERRYFSSSF
-154 TPVRHDGD
+154 TPVRHDGA
-162 VIGIY
+162 VIGVY
-167 FVLSDTTSRVLAE
+167 FVLSDCTSRVLAE
-180 HRHAFHLKLTDTLRG
+180 QRHAFHLKLSDTLRG
-195 LVDTAAIMEAAS
+195 LVDAVHVMQAAS
-207 SLTGDYLGVAR
+207 SLAGEYLGVGR
-218 VGYGEVDVAGRSV
+218 VGYGEIDAFGRTV
-231 SVDRDWTNGSIASL
+231 SVERDWTDGSIASL
-245 AGQTR
+245 AGESR
-250 PLESFG
+250 ELASFG
-256 PGIIAQLRSGRT
+256 PAIIEQLRKGRS
-268 LRLDDIALDARAAR
+268 LRLDDVALDPLAAP
-282 YAAGYASIGAR
+282 YADGYASIGAR
-293 AMVIVPLIEEGQM
+293 AMIIVPLIEEGRL

-312 HEQQPRH
+312 HEQRPRH
-319 WTDQEVALAED
+319 WSEQEVALAED

-341 ARVEESLRDEKRV
+341 ARVEESLRDETRV
-354 LEMVNRTGQALAST
+354 LEMLNRTGQALVST
-368 LDLETLLQAITDAGT
+368 LDLDTLLQAITDAGT

-402 ERLQLYTLAGAA
+402 ERLQLYTLSGAL
-414 REDVER
+414 REDMER
-420 LGQPRATTMFRP
+420 LGKPRATEIFRP
-432 TFDGEGPV
+432 TFAGEGVV
-440 RSNDITRDPRHAAL
+440 RSDDISCDPRYAAL
-454 GPGMPTGHMPVRSYL
+454 GPGSGMPPGHLAVRSYL
-469 AVPVVSRAGEVL
+469 AVPVVSRAGGVL
-481 GGLLFGHPEPGV
+481 GGLFFGHPEPGM

-520 VAQKSARERDALLQS
+520 VAQKSAQERDALLQS

-547 RTKDEFLAM
+547 HTKDEFLAM

-640 LQEKEHA
+640 VEEKGHE
-647 VALELPETPVWVRGD
+647 VQLALPPGPVYVRGD

-678 KYTQRM
+678 KYTQKGGRIALALDFDGERM
-684 GRVSLRLEARDGRMQ
+684 RLT
-699 LAVSDNGSGMPAD
+699 VSDNGSGMPAE
-712 LVPNV
+712 LLPNV

-746 ELHEGEVGAASPGVG
+746 ELHEGEVSAHSDGVG
-761 QGSTFTVTLPC
+761 MGSSFTLTLPT
-772 VETPAATGTA
+772 VDARLDTSA
-782 GGPEQETAPVLARPL
+782 GGPLDETQGAQLDRPL

-808 ADSLSTL
+808 ADSLSQL
-815 LGVQGYRTAVE
+815 LSVQGYRTAVE
-826 YDARSALRRARAER
+826 YDARSALRRARVER

-851 DIDGYQLAQQ
+851 DIDGYHLAEQ
-861 LRAMPETSNTV
+861 LRAMPETRDTV

-902 MTALVRVLEAV
+902 MTALVRILESV
-913 GAAVARQDAAL
+913 STAAARTQAQATAA
-924 RPEA
+924 

>member
-1 MPATDAVRNRTGAI
+1 MPATGRRAEMNWGI

-23 SCLPEGASLA
+23 SCPPDGMPAAIPMAPARAELP
-33 GPTGAGQPELRC
+33 C
-45 PVFPSVKPDNWP
+45 PVFPAVKPDSWP

-114 PQLQPYILDAMAG
+114 PQLQPCFLDAMAG
-127 NPVHFENALTHLMRN
+127 NPVQLENLPIQPLRN
-142 GRVERHYFSASI
+142 GNIERRYFSASV
-154 TPVRHDGD
+154 TPVRHHGD

-167 FVLSDTTSRVLAE
+167 AVLSDTTARVLAE
-180 HRHAFHLKLTDTLRG
+180 QRHAFHLKLSDTLRG
-195 LVDTAAIMEAAS
+195 LVDTGAIMEAAS
-207 SLTGDYLGVAR
+207 SLAGNYLGVAR
-218 VGYGEVDVAGRSV
+218 AGYGEVDLPGRSIGV
-231 SVDRDWTNGSIASL
+231 ERDWTDGSIASL
-245 AGQTR
+245 AGQSR
-250 PLESFG
+250 PLDSFG
-256 PGIIAQLRSGRT
+256 AGIIAQLRLGRT
-268 LRLDDIALDARAAR
+268 LRVDDIALDARAAR
-282 YAAGYASIGAR
+282 HAAGYASIGAR

-312 HEQQPRH
+312 HEGQPRH

-389 FGAFFYNAQDEHG
+389 FGAFFYNAQDERG
-402 ERLQLYTLAGAA
+402 DEMRLYTLSGAA

-420 LGQPRATTMFRP
+420 LRSPRASAMFRP
-432 TFDGEGPV
+432 VFAGEGVV
-440 RSNDITRDPRHAAL
+440 RSSDITRDPRYADL
-454 GPGMPTGHMPVRSYL
+454 EGGGFRTRSYL
-469 AVPVVSRAGEVL
+469 GVPVVSRSGAVL
-481 GGLLFGHPEPGV
+481 GGLFFGHPDTGV

-510 IAMDNARLYE
+510 VAMDNARLYE

-547 RTKDEFLAM
+547 HTKDEFLAM

-640 LQEKEHA
+640 LHEKEHA
-647 VALELPETPVWVRGD
+647 VVMRLPEAPVWVRGD

-670 TNILNNAA
+670 ANILNNAA
-678 KYTQRM
+678 KYTQKA
-684 GRVSLRLEARDGRMQ
+684 GSITLVLAGDAGRMR
-699 LAVSDNGSGMPAD
+699 LTVADNGSGMPPE

-746 ELHEGEVGAASPGVG
+746 ELHEGEVGAASAGVG
-761 QGSTFTVTLPC
+761 QGSTFTLALPC
-772 VETPAATGTA
+772 VVAPLDAGAAPGPA
-782 GGPEQETAPVLARPL
+782 PEQEAAPLARPL

-808 ADSLSTL
+808 VDSLSTL
-815 LGVQGYRTAVE
+815 LGVQGYQTAVE
-826 YDARSALRRARAER
+826 YDARSGLRRARAER

-851 DIDGYQLAQQ
+851 DIDGYQLARQ
-861 LRAMPETSNTV
+861 LRAMPETSGTV

-882 RDRERAIEAGFAH
+882 GDRERAIAAGFAH

-902 MTALVRVLEAV
+902 MTALARVLDAI
-913 GAAVARQDAAL
+913 GAAAARQD
-924 RPEA
+924 PP

>member
-1 MPATDAVRNRTGAI
+1 
-15 LMSIQRSF
+15 MSIQSSF
-23 SCLPEGASLA
+23 SSLVEGGVPPILA
-33 GPTGAGQPELRC
+33 TDCPW

-88 AYAALL
+88 AYAELL
-94 GDKHPGAMG
+94 GEKHPEAMG

-114 PQLQPYILDAMAG
+114 PQVQPYVVSALAG
-127 NPVHFENALTHLMRN
+127 QPVHVENVLMHPVRN
-142 GRVERHYFSASI
+142 GRIEQRYISASV
-154 TPVRHDGD
+154 TPVRHNGD
-162 VIGIY
+162 VIGVY
-167 FVLSDTTSRVLAE
+167 FVLSDTTPRVLAE
-180 HRHAFHLKLTDTLRG
+180 QRHAFQLELSTALRP
-195 LVDTAAIMEAAS
+195 LVDAAHIMEAAS
-207 SLTGDYLGVAR
+207 RLTGGRLGVGR
-218 VGYGEVDVAGRSV
+218 VGYGEIDLAAESI
-231 SVDRDWTNGSIASL
+231 SVDRDWTDGRVASL
-245 AGQTR
+245 AGQSR
-250 PLESFG
+250 PLASFG
-256 PGIIAQLRSGRT
+256 PAIVAQLRKGRT
-268 LRLDDIALDARAAR
+268 LRLDDITLDQRSAP
-282 YAAGYASIGAR
+282 YAQGYASIGAR
-293 AMVIVPLIEEGQM
+293 AMVIVPLIEDGQL
-306 AAIFYL
+306 AAVFYL
-312 HEQQPRH
+312 LEQCPRH
-319 WTDQEVALAED
+319 WTDQEITLAED

-354 LEMVNRTGQALAST
+354 LEMLNRTGQALAST

-389 FGAFFYNAQDEHG
+389 FGGFFYQAQDG
-402 ERLQLYTLAGAA
+402 QRDADGDPLQRYTLSGAWA
-414 REDVER
+414 DQFASSGDPGDPGPTS
-420 LGQPRATTMFRP
+420 LFLPR
-432 TFDGEGPV
+432 FDGERAL
-440 RSNDITRDPRHAAL
+440 RSKDITRDPRRAAWVPD
-454 GPGMPTGHMPVRSYL
+454 GAMPMGQLPVRSYL
-469 AVPVVSRAGEVL
+469 AVPVVSRSGMVL

-500 IVAGVAAQAA
+500 IIAGVAAQAA

-520 VAQKSARERDALLQS
+520 VAQKSALERDALLQS

-547 RTKDEFLAM
+547 HTKDEFLAM

-579 KDEPRIRQTST
+579 QDEPRIRQTTT

-628 IVSGALDQARPL
+628 IVTGALDQARPL
-640 LQEKEHA
+640 ISEKGQQVE
-647 VALELPETPVWVRGD
+647 VALPAVPVHVRGD

-670 TNILNNAA
+670 ANILNNAA
-678 KYTQRM
+678 KYTQKD
-684 GRVSLRLEARDGRMQ
+684 GCISLRLEADDGRM
-699 LAVSDNGSGMPAD
+699 LLTVSDNGSGMPAE

-746 ELHEGEVGAASPGVG
+746 ELHDGEVGASSRGVG
-761 QGSTFTVTLPC
+761 QGSSFTLALPC
-772 VETPAATGTA
+772 VDAAPDAA
-782 GGPEQETAPVLARPL
+782 GPGGAPQHEDEVEGAALARPL

-808 ADSLSTL
+808 VDSLSTL
-815 LGVQGYRTAVE
+815 LNVQGYQTAVE
-826 YDARSALRRARAER
+826 YDARSGLRRARAER

-861 LRAMPETSNTV
+861 LRAMPETSGTV
-872 LVAITGYGQA
+872 LVAITGYGQSK
-882 RDRERAIEAGFAH
+882 DRERAIAAGFAH

-902 MTALVRVLEAV
+902 MTALVRVLESVGNAAARSPAP
-913 GAAVARQDAAL
+913 GAA
-924 RPEA
+924 

>member
-1 MPATDAVRNRTGAI
+1 MSNESSLSLLAEGSATLPGQAI
-15 LMSIQRSF
+15 ER
-23 SCLPEGASLA
+23 PW
-33 GPTGAGQPELRC
+33 

-69 SHFPMF
+69 SQFPMA

-88 AYAALL
+88 AYAGLL

-103 QPFPLVRPELW
+103 QPLTLVRPEIW
-114 PQLQPYILDAMAG
+114 PRLQPYVMEALSGQPAQ
-127 NPVHFENALTHLMRN
+127 FENALLEFYRN
-142 GRVERHYFSASI
+142 GKLERRYFSSSI
-154 TPVRHDGD
+154 TPVRHDGEI
-162 VIGIY
+162 IGVY
-167 FVLSDTTSRVLAE
+167 FVLSDCTSRVLAE
-180 HRHAFHLKLTDTLRG
+180 QRHAFHLKLTDTLRG
-195 LVDTAAIMEAAS
+195 LVDAVHVMRAAS
-207 SLTGDYLGVAR
+207 QLTGEYLGVAR
-218 VGYGEVDVAGRSV
+218 VGYGEVDVSGRLV
-231 SVDRDWTNGSIASL
+231 SVDRDWTDGGIASL
-245 AGQTR
+245 AGESR
-250 PLESFG
+250 ELDSFG
-256 PGIIAQLRSGRT
+256 PAIIDQLRRGRT
-268 LRLDDIALDARAAR
+268 LRLDDVSQDEHAAP
-282 YAAGYASIGAR
+282 YAAGYASIDAR
-293 AMVIVPLIEEGQM
+293 SMIIVPLIEEGRL

-312 HEQQPRH
+312 HEQRVRH
-319 WTDQEVALAED
+319 WSDQEAALAED

-368 LDLETLLQAITDAGT
+368 LDLGTLLQAITDAGT

-389 FGAFFYNAQDEHG
+389 FGAFFYNAEDEHG
-402 ERLQLYTLAGAA
+402 ERLQLYTLSGAL
-414 REDVER
+414 REDMER
-420 LGQPRATTMFRP
+420 LGKPRATEIFRP
-432 TFDGEGPV
+432 TFDGEGAI
-440 RSNDITRDPRHAAL
+440 RSDDITSDPRYAQL
-454 GPGMPTGHMPVRSYL
+454 GPAQLAKAGMPPGHLAVRSYL
-469 AVPVVSRAGEVL
+469 AVPVVSRAGRVL
-481 GGLLFGHPEPGV
+481 GGLFFGHPEAGV

-500 IVAGVAAQAA
+500 IVAGVAGQAA

-520 VAQKSARERDALLQS
+520 VAQKSAQERDALLQS

-547 RTKDEFLAM
+547 HAKDEFLAM

-615 LVKLKLGVVDFRD
+615 LVKLKLDVVDFRD

-640 LQEKEHA
+640 LEEKSHA
-647 VALELPETPVWVRGD
+647 VQLALPPGPVYVRGD

-678 KYTQRM
+678 KYTQK
-684 GRVSLRLEARDGRMQ
+684 DGRIA
-699 LAVSDNGSGMPAD
+699 LALDSREGRMRLDISDNGSGMPPE
-712 LVPNV
+712 LLPSV

-746 ELHEGEVGAASPGVG
+746 ELHGGEVGAHSDGVG
-761 QGSTFTVTLPC
+761 LGSRFTLALPC
-772 VETPAATGTA
+772 VEAAPDAGAATG
-782 GGPEQETAPVLARPL
+782 PLQQESARLDRPL

-808 ADSLSTL
+808 ADSLSQL
-815 LGVQGYRTAVE
+815 LGVQGYHTAVE

-851 DIDGYQLAQQ
+851 DIDGYHLAQQ
-861 LRAMPETSNTV
+861 LRAMPETRHTV

-882 RDRERAIEAGFAH
+882 RDRERAIETGFAH

-902 MTALVRVLEAV
+902 MTALGRVLESV
-913 GAAVARQDAAL
+913 GASAARAESLATA
-924 RPEA
+924 P

>member
-1 MPATDAVRNRTGAI
+1 
-15 LMSIQRSF
+15 MSIQRSF
-23 SCLPEGASLA
+23 SLLPEGGTAAANAPAAPADL
-33 GPTGAGQPELRC
+33 PC
-45 PVFPSVKPDNWP
+45 PVFPSVKPDSWP

-88 AYAALL
+88 AYAELL
-94 GDKHPGAMG
+94 GERHPQAMG

-114 PQLQPYILDAMAG
+114 PQLQPSILDAMAG
-127 NPVHFENALTHLMRN
+127 NAVRLDSLSTNFVRN
-142 GRVERHYFSASI
+142 GRIERRYFSASI
-154 TPVRHDGD
+154 TPVRHNGD

-167 FVLSDTTSRVLAE
+167 FVLSDITSRVQAE

-195 LVDTAAIMEAAS
+195 LEDTGAIMEAAS
-207 SLTGDYLGVAR
+207 SLTGEFLGVAR
-218 VGYGEVDVAGRSV
+218 VGYGEVNLLERSV
-231 SVDRDWTNGSIASL
+231 GVDRDWTDGSVASL
-245 AGQTR
+245 AGESR
-250 PLESFG
+250 PLDAFG
-256 PGIIAQLRSGRT
+256 PGIIAQLRGGRT
-268 LRLDDIALDARAAR
+268 LRLDDIALDARAAP
-282 YAAGYASIGAR
+282 YADGYAGIGAR
-293 AMVIVPLIEEGQM
+293 AMVIVPLIEAGQM

-312 HEQQPRH
+312 HEPQPRH

-389 FGAFFYNAQDEHG
+389 FGAFFYNGGSEEGQA
-402 ERLQLYTLAGAA
+402 LQLYALCGAT
-414 REDVER
+414 REDIER
-420 LGQPRATTMFRP
+420 LGLPRAGGVFGP
-432 TFDGEGPV
+432 TFDNDGPV
-440 RSNDITRDPRHAAL
+440 RSSDITRDPRYAL
-454 GPGMPTGHMPVRSYL
+454 LSAQGGMPPGHPPVRSYL
-469 AVPVVSRAGEVL
+469 AVPVMSRSGSVL
-481 GGLLFGHPEPGV
+481 GGLLFGHPDAGV

-500 IVAGVAAQAA
+500 IIAGVAAQAA
-510 IAMDNARLYE
+510 VAMDNARLYE
-520 VAQKSARERDALLQS
+520 VAQNSARERDALLQS

-547 RTKDEFLAM
+547 HTKDEFLAM

-615 LVKLKLGVVDFRD
+615 LVKLQLGVVDFRD

-647 VALELPETPVWVRGD
+647 VEVQLPQAPVYVRGD

-670 TNILNNAA
+670 ANILNNAA
-678 KYTQRM
+678 KYTQRD
-684 GRVSLRLEARDGRMQ
+684 GRIALRLEHVEGRMQ
-699 LAVSDNGSGMPAD
+699 LIVSDNGSGMPAE
-712 LVPNV
+712 LVPSV

-746 ELHEGEVGAASPGVG
+746 ELHGGEVGAASGGVG
-761 QGSTFTVTLPC
+761 QGSTFTLTLPC
-772 VETPAATGTA
+772 AEAPADGF
-782 GGPEQETAPVLARPL
+782 GGAPFEEPEAAPLARPL

-815 LGVQGYRTAVE
+815 LGVQGYQTAVE

-861 LRAMPETSNTV
+861 LRAMPETSATV

-882 RDRERAIEAGFAH
+882 GDRERALQAGFAH

-902 MTALVRVLEAV
+902 MNALGRVLEAV
-913 GAAVARQDAAL
+913 AAGAARQEAAG
-924 RPEA
+924 

>member
-1 MPATDAVRNRTGAI
+1 MN
-15 LMSIQRSF
+15 IQRSF
-23 SCLPEGASLA
+23 SCLPEGAAAVAS
-33 GPTGAGQPELRC
+33 GPAAQAELPC

-88 AYAALL
+88 AYAELL
-94 GDKHPGAMG
+94 GDKHPEAMG

-114 PQLQPYILDAMAG
+114 PQLQPHILDAMAG
-127 NPVHFENALTHLMRN
+127 NPVHLENSLTNLMRN
-142 GRVERHYFSASI
+142 GRIERHYFSVSI
-154 TPVRHDGD
+154 TPVRHHGD

-167 FVLSDTTSRVLAE
+167 FVMSDVTARVLAE

-195 LVDTAAIMEAAS
+195 LVDTSAIMEAAS
-207 SLTGDYLGVAR
+207 SLTGEYLGVAR
-218 VGYGEVDVAGRSV
+218 VGYGEVNMLERSV
-231 SVDRDWTNGSIASL
+231 SVDRDWTDGSVASL
-245 AGQTR
+245 AGESR
-250 PLESFG
+250 PLDSFG
-256 PGIIAQLRSGRT
+256 PGIIAQLRGGRT
-268 LRLDDIALDARAAR
+268 LRLDDIALDARAAP
-282 YAAGYASIGAR
+282 YASGYASIGAR
-293 AMVIVPLIEEGQM
+293 SMVIVPLVEEGRM

-312 HEQQPRH
+312 HEPHPRH

-368 LDLETLLQAITDAGT
+368 LDLETLLQAITDAGA

-389 FGAFFYNAQDEHG
+389 FGAFFYQGEDEQG
-402 ERLQLYTLAGAA
+402 QTLQLYTLSGAA
-414 REDVER
+414 REEVER
-420 LGQPRATTMFRP
+420 LGMPRATAVFRP
-432 TFDGEGPV
+432 TFENEGPV
-440 RSNDITRDPRHAAL
+440 RSEDITRDPRYAGL
-454 GPGMPTGHMPVRSYL
+454 GHGHLAVRSYL
-469 AVPVVSRAGEVL
+469 AVPVVSRSGTVL

-547 RTKDEFLAM
+547 HTKDEFLAM

-579 KDEPRIRQTST
+579 RDEPRIRQTST

-647 VALELPETPVWVRGD
+647 VELQLPDSPVHVRGD

-670 TNILNNAA
+670 ANILNNAA
-678 KYTQRM
+678 KYTQKA
-684 GRVSLRLEARDGRMQ
+684 GRITLRLESSDGRMM
-699 LAVSDNGSGMPAD
+699 LTVSDNGSGMPAE

-746 ELHEGEVGAASPGVG
+746 ELHQGEVGAASDGVG
-761 QGSTFTVTLPC
+761 QGSSFTVTLPC
-772 VETPAATGTA
+772 AEAPCDAMPGPAGQVEEDGA
-782 GGPEQETAPVLARPL
+782 VLARPL

-815 LGVQGYRTAVE
+815 LNVQGYHTAVE
-826 YDARSALRRARAER
+826 YDARSGLRRARAER

-861 LRAMPETSNTV
+861 LRAMPETSGTV

-902 MTALVRVLEAV
+902 MTALGRVLD
-913 GAAVARQDAAL
+913 AVAASAARQQAG
-924 RPEA
+924 